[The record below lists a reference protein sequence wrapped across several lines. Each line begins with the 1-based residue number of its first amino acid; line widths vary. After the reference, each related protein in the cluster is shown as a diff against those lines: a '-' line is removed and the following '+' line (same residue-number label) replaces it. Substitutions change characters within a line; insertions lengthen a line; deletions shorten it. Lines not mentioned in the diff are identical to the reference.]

1 MQKPYKKVKELMNI
15 IERGKK
21 YLQSL
26 QELANRTLWD
36 WKKCPKCGSMDTNRW
51 GTYMRNPWFLDGR
64 GEVKVQ
70 RHKCKTC
77 GVTYSERSPLLKRG
91 SWYAREVHRSA
102 IDFWLH
108 GGTSL
113 RRTAEFMRSWL
124 GKQERYLFWLPLAEE
139 PPASEQCH
147 LSASTV
153 HRWLDQA
160 GVKAQESV
168 AGQLEGI
175 ADTRSA
181 GVDGL
186 WAKLREGGKRVALML
201 TDSVTGLVFPPIVAQ
216 GEESARSFRQLFAR
230 VEQAGLDLEQLRG
243 VTSDGAQGLVSYMKR
258 TLYWVQHQ
266 RCVWHLWRNLKKPI
280 AAAAKRASVG
290 LGKAAARL
298 KRKEIRQELGKL
310 IHHVIDAASYAQA
323 EQALEAL
330 RQHPFG
336 AEIAHFLN
344 LHLDNIM
351 IYSLDYYQ
359 GLQRVTPEWRWRDFR
374 LRLSHGRNH
383 GSEQRL
389 ERAVL
394 LWAVYRN
401 FTPAQERYERKRN
414 YRHPGLSPLAVAGFP
429 HENISY
435 LDALEV

>member
-1 MQKPYKKVKELMNI
+1 
-15 IERGKK
+15 
-21 YLQSL
+21 
-26 QELANRTLWD
+26 
-36 WKKCPKCGSMDTNRW
+36 
-51 GTYMRNPWFLDGR
+51 
-64 GEVKVQ
+64 
-70 RHKCKTC
+70 
-77 GVTYSERSPLLKRG
+77 
-91 SWYAREVHRSA
+91 VHRCA
-102 IDFWLH
+102 IDHWLH

-124 GKQERYLFWLPLAEE
+124 GRQERYLFWRPLAEG
-139 PPASEQCH
+139 PPAAAQCH

-153 HRWLDQA
+153 HRWLDNA
-160 GVKAQESV
+160 GIKAKESV
-168 AGQLEGI
+168 AGQLEDI
-175 ADTRSA
+175 ADTKNA

-186 WAKLREGGKRVALML
+186 WAKLRGGGKRVVLML
-201 TDSVTGLVFPPIVAQ
+201 SDSVTGLVFPPFIAK

-230 VEQAGLDLEQLRG
+230 VEQAGLNLEQLRG

-258 TLYWVQHQ
+258 TLYWVHHQ

-280 AAAAKRASVG
+280 AEAAKRASVG
-290 LGKAAARL
+290 LGKDAARL
-298 KRKEIRQELGKL
+298 TRKEMRQELGNL
-310 IHHVIDAASYAQA
+310 IHHVIDAASYNQA

-344 LHLDNIM
+344 LHLDNIL

-394 LWAVYRN
+394 LWAVYHN
-401 FTPAQERYERKRN
+401 FTPAQERYERKRH

>member
-1 MQKPYKKVKELMNI
+1 MNI
-15 IERGKK
+15 IDRGKK
-21 YLQSL
+21 FLQSL

-36 WKKCPKCGSMDTNRW
+36 WKRCPICGGMDTIKH
-51 GTYMRNPWFLDGR
+51 GTYTRKPWFLDGR
-64 GEVKVQ
+64 KEVKVQ
-70 RHKCKTC
+70 RHKCNAC
-77 GVTYSERSPLLKRG
+77 GPTYSETSPLLKRR

-102 IDFWLH
+102 IDHWQHL
-108 GGTSL
+108 GTSL
-113 RRTAEFMRSWL
+113 RRTAEVLRSWM
-124 GKQERYLFWLPLAEE
+124 GKQERYLFWLPLAER
-139 PPASEQCH
+139 PPESEHCH

-160 GVKAQESV
+160 GIKAQESV
-168 AGQLEGI
+168 EGQLEGI
-175 ADTRSA
+175 ADTKSA

-186 WAKLREGGKRVALML
+186 WAKLRGGGKRVVLML
-201 TDSVTGLVFPPIVAQ
+201 TDSVTGLVFPPIIAK
-216 GEESARSFRQLFAR
+216 GEESAEGFRQLFAR

-243 VTSDGAQGLVSYMKR
+243 LTSDGAKGLASYMKR
-258 TLYWVQHQ
+258 GLSWVQHQ

-280 AAAAKRASVG
+280 AEAAKQASEG
-290 LGKAAARL
+290 LGKETAKL
-298 KRKEIRQELGKL
+298 KRKEMRKELGKL
-310 IHHVIDAASYAQA
+310 IHNVIDAANYNQA

-336 AEIAHFLN
+336 TEIAHFLN
-344 LHLDNIM
+344 IHLDHIM
-351 IYSLDYYQ
+351 VFSLDYYQ
-359 GLQRVTPEWRWRDFR
+359 GLQRVTPEWCWRDFR

-389 ERAVL
+389 ERATL
-394 LWAVYRN
+394 TWAVYHN
-401 FTPAQERYERKRN
+401 FTPAQERYERKRH